1 MTARRKA
8 VYLLLAAAICLLAP
22 RIRLYPTDDLRIA
35 KAFLIMTDG
44 AFHLSRPHL
53 ERAYA
58 AYRAGALP
66 GGQVTEVLI
75 LNGVMLEQEGKP
87 ASAVAR
93 YQEAVRHDPRAAA
106 RLAAM
111 RQLLLPGK

>member
-1 MTARRKA
+1 MTARRQA
-8 VYLLLAAAICLLAP
+8 VYLLLALAICLLAP

-35 KAFLIMTDG
+35 KAFLVMSDG
-44 AFHLSRPHL
+44 AFHLARPHL

-66 GGQVTEVLI
+66 DEQVTDTLL

-87 ASAVAR
+87 ASAATL
-93 YQEAVRHDPRAAA
+93 YQRAAQHDPRAAA
-106 RLAAM
+106 RLAAF
-111 RQLLLPGK
+111 RRLLLPGK